1 MNDTIFRKY
10 DIRGIVDEDLT
21 DEVVENIGRAFGSK
35 LKREGRTTHVIGHD
49 CRTSSER
56 FRDALI
62 KGLTGSGCDVINIG
76 MVPTP
81 VQYFAI
87 QHFKADGGIMI
98 TGSHN
103 PANYNGFKMCRGAM
117 PLFDQEILEI
127 RDMIKANDFETGE
140 GQVRNEEI
148 IETYINTI
156 ADIIKL
162 KRPLKVIVDAGNG
175 VAGLVAPELYRRL
188 GCEVKEMFT
197 KPDGSFPNHHPD
209 PTVKENLP
217 QLIEEIG
224 KGGYDFGIG
233 FDGDGDRIGI
243 INSDGSMLYGDQIL
257 NVLARELLSRK
268 PGSPIIF
275 DVKCSQN
282 LVNDIK
288 KHGGEP
294 VMCKTGH
301 SFIKEEMKKINAPI
315 AGEMSGHIFFN
326 DRFFGFDDATYAG
339 ARLLEIAAASH
350 QNFVEM
356 LSDLPEVYN
365 TPEIKFPI
373 PEEKKFEAVDKITAY
388 FKEKHD
394 TIDIDGAR
402 VDFGDGWAL
411 ARASNTTPYIILRFE
426 AQSEERL
433 EEIQKS
439 FTEVVQSF
447 AE

>member
-35 LKREGRTTHVIGHD
+35 LKREGRNTHVIGHD
-49 CRTSSER
+49 CRNSSER

-62 KGLTGSGCDVINIG
+62 KGITSTGCDVINIG

-87 QHFKADGGIMI
+87 QHFNADGGIMI

-117 PLFDQEILEI
+117 PLFDQEILEV
-127 RDMIKANDFETGE
+127 RDMIKANDFETGQ
-140 GQVRNEEI
+140 GKTRDEEI
-148 IETYINTI
+148 IETYISTI
-156 ADIIKL
+156 EDIIKL
-162 KRPLKVIVDAGNG
+162 KRPLKIAVDAGNG

-197 KPDGSFPNHHPD
+197 KPDGNFPNHHPD

-217 QLIEEIG
+217 QLIEEVS
-224 KGGYDFGIG
+224 KGDYDFGIG
-233 FDGDGDRIGI
+233 FDGDGDRVGI

-257 NVLARELLSRK
+257 NLLARELLSRK

-315 AGEMSGHIFFN
+315 AGEMSGHIFFK

-339 ARLLEIAAASH
+339 ARLLEIAAASD

-356 LSDLPEVYN
+356 LSDLPQVYN

-373 PEEKKFEAVDKITAY
+373 PEEKKFDAVDKITAY
-388 FKEKHD
+388 FKGKHD

-411 ARASNTTPYIILRFE
+411 ARASNTTPYIVLRFE
-426 AQSEERL
+426 AQSQERL

-447 AE
+447 AD